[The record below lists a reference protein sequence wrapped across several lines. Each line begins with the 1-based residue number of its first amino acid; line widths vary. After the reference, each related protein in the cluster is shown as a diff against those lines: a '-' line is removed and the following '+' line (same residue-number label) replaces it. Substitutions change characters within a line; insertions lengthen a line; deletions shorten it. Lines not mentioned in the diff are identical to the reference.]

1 MASKTPTFIPY
12 DQSQLSLLPPSL
24 EDFVGKD
31 HPARI
36 LNEIIEKIDI
46 SSLNQAYQSKGRA
59 SYHPKML
66 LKVLV
71 YAYITNTYSSRKIEI
86 ACKENVHFMWFS
98 AMSFPDHNTIN
109 RFRSDRLGKHLR
121 TIFNQIVLLLAEQGF
136 LSIEEAYVDGTK
148 IEANA
153 NKYSFVWKKS
163 IANYKE
169 KMVQQ
174 LNEIWKYAQSITKE
188 EDDLPP
194 GPEFKVIDKESVQQ
208 AIDTLN
214 EALKDNPEVSKDI
227 KNKLKYASANYPKKI
242 EEYLEKE
249 IILGQRNSYSKTDPD
264 ATFMRMKEDHMLN
277 GQLKPGYNVQISSN
291 NQFILNY
298 TIHPNPTDTTTL
310 SDHLEQYQTNFGVL
324 PKQLIADAGYGSEEN
339 YELLET
345 QNITAYVKFNTFD
358 KEQRESKKK
367 KKDFSV
373 DSLFYNSQKDCFICP
388 MGQEMSYI
396 GDIERKTSNGYKQ
409 QLKRYRAKNCKG
421 CPLNGICHKS
431 KSNRIIEINT
441 NLNCHRKKVTTLLNS
456 KEGIDKRKQRC
467 HDVETVF
474 GNIKHNHGFR
484 RFMLRGKE
492 KVEIE
497 WGLLAIAQNI
507 RKRAA

>member
-1 MASKTPTFIPY
+1 MTSKTPTFIPY

-24 EDFVGKD
+24 DDFVGKD

-46 SSLNQAYQSKGRA
+46 SSLNQVYQSKGRA

-71 YAYITNTYSSRKIEI
+71 YAYITNTYSSRKIEM
-86 ACKENVHFMWFS
+86 ACKENVHFMWLS

-109 RFRSDRLGKHLR
+109 RFRSDRLEKHLR

-163 IANYKE
+163 IANYKD
-169 KMVQQ
+169 KMVHQ
-174 LNEIWKYAQSITKE
+174 LNAIWKYAQSIAKE

-194 GPEFKVIDKESVQQ
+194 PPEFKVIDKESVQQ

-214 EALKDNPEVSKDI
+214 AVLNDNPEASKEI
-227 KNKLKYASANYPKKI
+227 KNKLKYASVNYPKKI

-264 ATFMRMKEDHMLN
+264 ATFMRMKEDYMLN

-298 TIHPNPTDTTTL
+298 TIHHNPTDTTTL
-310 SDHLEQYQTNFGVL
+310 PDHLEQYQTSFGVL
-324 PKQLIADAGYGSEEN
+324 PKQLIADAGYGSEQN
-339 YELLET
+339 YELLEA

-358 KEQRESKKK
+358 KEQREGKKQ
-367 KKDFSV
+367 KDFSV

-388 MGQEMSYI
+388 MGQEMNYI

-409 QLKRYRAKNCKG
+409 QLKRYRAKNCEG

-441 NLNCHRKKVTTLLNS
+441 DLNCHRKKVTTLLNS

-484 RFMLRGKE
+484 RFMLRGKK

>member
-1 MASKTPTFIPY
+1 MIFIASKSPTFIPY
-12 DQSQLSLLPPSL
+12 NQNQLSLLPPSL

-71 YAYITNTYSSRKIEI
+71 YAYITNTYSSRKIEM
-86 ACKENVHFMWFS
+86 ACKENVHFMWLS

-109 RFRSDRLGKHLR
+109 RFRSDRLEKHLR

-174 LNEIWKYAQSITKE
+174 LNDIWKYAQSITKE

-194 GPEFKVIDKESVQQ
+194 PPEFKVIDKESVQQ

-227 KNKLKYASANYPKKI
+227 KNKLRYASINYPKMIK
-242 EEYLEKE
+242 EYLEKE
-249 IILGQRNSYSKTDPD
+249 IILGHRNSYSKTDPD
-264 ATFMRMKEDHMLN
+264 ATFMRMKEDHMLK

-310 SDHLEQYQTNFGVL
+310 SAHLEQYRTNFGVL

-339 YELLET
+339 CELLET
-345 QNITAYVKFNTFD
+345 QNITAYVKYNTFD
-358 KEQRESKKK
+358 KEQRESK
-367 KKDFSV
+367 
-373 DSLFYNSQKDCFICP
+373 
-388 MGQEMSYI
+388 
-396 GDIERKTSNGYKQ
+396 
-409 QLKRYRAKNCKG
+409 
-421 CPLNGICHKS
+421 
-431 KSNRIIEINT
+431 NRRIF
-441 NLNCHRKKVTTLLNS
+441 
-456 KEGIDKRKQRC
+456 Q
-467 HDVETVF
+467 
-474 GNIKHNHGFR
+474 
-484 RFMLRGKE
+484 
-492 KVEIE
+492 
-497 WGLLAIAQNI
+497 
-507 RKRAA
+507 